1 MFLFRL
7 LLEAAFTFFLS
18 FTLDV
23 FLEPFAGLP
32 LEFVHFLD
40 VIFKFFEVVEMP
52 SQSELLLRIR
62 VTSSAASRCY
72 ALIVFLL
79 FCSQI
84 SLDLSASRVMNSG
97 LGRDTF
103 RKLKQTSDEFRV

>member
-1 MFLFRL
+1 MFLFRFF
-7 LLEAAFTFFLS
+7 LEVAFTFFLS

-23 FLEPFAGLP
+23 FLEPLAGFP
-32 LEFVHFLD
+32 LEFVHFFD
-40 VIFKFFEVVEMP
+40 VIFKFFEVVQVS
-52 SQSELLLRIR
+52 SQSELLLRIG

-97 LGRDTF
+97 
-103 RKLKQTSDEFRV
+103 